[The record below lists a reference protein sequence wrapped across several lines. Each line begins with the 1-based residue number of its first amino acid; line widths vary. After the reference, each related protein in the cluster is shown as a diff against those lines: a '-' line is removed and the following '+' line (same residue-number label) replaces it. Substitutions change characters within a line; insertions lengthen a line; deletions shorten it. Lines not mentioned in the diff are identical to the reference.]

1 MKKYV
6 ILEKS
11 VEGAIIEFLADNPF
25 PPDDKI
31 HDLSDKMKIQTPK
44 FEAKV
49 YGILSD
55 IIEHAKGARAN
66 PRELAMGVKIEMEHT
81 KFPEMARYIALAHLK
96 EIPDYY
102 SRLKI
107 MEKEA
112 KSGSKS

>member
-11 VEGAIIEFLADNPF
+11 VEGKIIEFLDDNPN
-25 PPDDKI
+25 PPDEKI
-31 HDLSDKMKIQTPK
+31 HELSDKMKIQTPK

-55 IIEHAKGARAN
+55 IIEHGKGGKPN
-66 PRELAMGVKIEMEHT
+66 PRELAMGVKIKMEHT
-81 KFPEMARYIALAHLK
+81 KYPELARSIALAHLK

-102 SRLKI
+102 TRLKK

-112 KSGSKS
+112 GK